1 MTSRAPC
8 HDGRVTSALLPAHPA
23 AQSKYQVR
31 FDWGVDG
38 AERIAAG
45 ADVVVVVD
53 VLGGQWR
60 PVLDAGERAET
71 DAQRDALLAAL
82 PPRAAVLSAG
92 FGTASAAARWIT
104 EHQHALG
111 RRAMIAIVAAGG
123 VGGGEDA
130 GSGIRF
136 AVENQLAA
144 GALIDALATLG
155 IDFCSPEAAA
165 SCAAFTGL
173 RGAEISAVRQPERR
187 AVGFQTLAQ
196 GLAQAACCAG
206 QQQFFVNLDRHFL
219 NWGLSVLGLDIFLKF
234 A

>member
-1 MTSRAPC
+1 MSNRGPC
-8 HDGRVTSALLPAHPA
+8 HDGRVTSAPLPAHPA

-53 VLGGQWR
+53 VLGAQWR
-60 PVLDAGERAET
+60 TVLGAGEQAEL
-71 DAQRDALLAAL
+71 DSQQDALLAAL
-82 PPRAAVLSAG
+82 PPQAAVLSAG
-92 FGTASAAARWIT
+92 FGTASAAARWVT
-104 EHQHALG
+104 EQQHALG

-123 VGGGEDA
+123 VADGKAA
-130 GSGIRF
+130 GSGISF

-173 RGAEISAVRQPERR
+173 RGAVAHLLTASASAQQLM
-187 AVGFQTLAQ
+187 AVGVDA
-196 GLAQAACCAG
+196 GAIRAAGA
-206 QQQFFVNLDRHFL
+206 LDTGDAVTILR
-219 NWGLSVLGLDIFLKF
+219 G
-234 A
+234 